1 MAWTMLMKVASSDK
15 GVGRLMSGLA
25 MRFIG
30 LTAQIRG
37 LGDEERFAV
46 VGIGGRI
53 GKRRLRGDEDVRCA
67 QVKNRIAVLIDMLV
81 QELSNG

>member
-1 MAWTMLMKVASSDK
+1 MAWTMLMKVASSEM

-37 LGDEERFAV
+37 LGDEVRFV
-46 VGIGGRI
+46 DVGEGGRI
-53 GKRRLRGDEDVRCA
+53 DKRRLRGDEDVRCA
-67 QVKNRIAVLIDMLV
+67 QAKHRIAVLIDMLV